1 MSTLRRA
8 WPVIATLLVGLIAL
22 SCSAAPAE
30 PVVSSSLVTMTRTDR
45 DGNITTL
52 AVDQDGGM
60 VIDGRV
66 APSLAAEELRTL
78 TLLVEAVV
86 TMPAPLS
93 AEPDDGVIRALLI
106 DGVTLTVR
114 GIPAAP
120 EPTRQLIVM
129 IEALLN

>member
-1 MSTLRRA
+1 MILRRRA
-8 WPVIATLLVGLIAL
+8 WPMIAILLVALAAL
-22 SCSAAPAE
+22 SCNTIAE
-30 PVVSSSLVTMTRTDR
+30 EPSTSSPLVTMTRTDR
-45 DGNITTL
+45 DGSVETL
-52 AVDQDGGM
+52 TVTQDGGI

-66 APSLAAEELRTL
+66 APSLASEELRML
-78 TLLVEAVV
+78 TLLVEAVA